1 MVNLSKYSLG
11 STAAIIT
18 SMALIAGLSRSA
30 TSKSSVIASLLII
43 AIADNIS
50 DSLSLHIY
58 KESEGA
64 DKKEIAASTWGN
76 FVARFLVVLTF
87 IAIVALDPANV
98 AVILASIWGLALLT
112 LLSYSIAKTKETH
125 PMREIVWHLVVAV
138 AVVVAS
144 RAIGSLIATHLH

>member
-18 SMALIAGLSRSA
+18 SMALIAGLSRSSA
-30 TSKSSVIASLLII
+30 SKSSVIASLLII

-64 DKKEIAASTWGN
+64 EHKEIVASTYGN
-76 FVARFLVVLTF
+76 FIARFLVVLTF
-87 IAIVALDPANV
+87 IAIVALDPANL
-98 AVILASIWGLALLT
+98 AVLFASIWGLALLT
-112 LLSYSIAKTKETH
+112 LLSYSIARTKETH

-144 RAIGSLIATHLH
+144 RGIGSLIASHLH